1 MGGKLLGGV
10 GTYPASLDAIQS
22 FEDAQ
27 HDLTRM
33 QVPVLYRN
41 QDPNN
46 YLFFASFDGSGQDLH
61 RTDDV
66 PTNVGIIHEQIETFR
81 DDPTVRIA
89 SGYVAGPG
97 TQSNPVA
104 RLADNTFAFSY
115 DERIVEMYKLFVD
128 QAHRWLQENPDAEI
142 HIASVGYS
150 RGAALIPGFARLV
163 ERYGILHPN
172 GLEFHRDVNGELVPV
187 SSRPPL
193 VPPGRT
199 AHAAMLFDPVSTSLP
214 AGYDLR
220 LPASMISAY
229 SLLARDELRW
239 PFAHTTMLPDGVTP
253 DGRFGRSTVAGAHGN
268 VGGGYR
274 ENGLEIRSGNVAV
287 TYLNSLMDPPLL
299 PMRVPP
305 ADPAMNVIHR
315 SEQGMLG
322 AYAIGA
328 ARRGERY
335 VKQDLCVVVD
345 PCRDA
350 MPRDEA
356 LASRFEYRSPS
367 LPAPAITLLDN
378 PTHPVHAL
386 FLQAREGVRALD
398 ARLGREPD
406 AGSERLA
413 AALAVAARRDG
424 LHVIDHVVGGDDGQR
439 MFAVEG
445 SLHDPAQRRAAV
457 ETVPALA
464 QPLVESARQME
475 HLRETGPATPAIDLN
490 QARAHLLQEPQL
502 APAF

>member
-1 MGGKLLGGV
+1 MGGRKLSGV
-10 GTYPASLDAIQS
+10 GTIAAIDVDLETYDAAFRDVS
-22 FEDAQ
+22 KM
-27 HDLTRM
+27 R
-33 QVPVLYRN
+33 VPVLYRN
-41 QDPNN
+41 DNPNS
-46 YLFFASFDGSGQDLH
+46 YIYIASFDGSGQDL
-61 RTDDV
+61 RRPGEV
-66 PTNVGIIHEQIETFR
+66 PTNVGVIHEQIEILR
-81 DDPTVRIA
+81 DDPSLRVA
-89 SGYVAGPG
+89 GGYTSGPG
-97 TQSNPVA
+97 TQSNPLV
-104 RLADNTFAFSY
+104 RLADNMLAFSY
-115 DERIVEMYKLFVD
+115 DERIVDAYLQFVR
-128 QAHRWLQENPDAEI
+128 QAHQWLQENPNAEI
-142 HIASVGYS
+142 HIASIGYS
-150 RGAALIPGFARLV
+150 RGAALIPSFARLV
-163 ERYGILHPN
+163 EHYGILHPD

-193 VPPGRT
+193 VPPGKT

-214 AGYDLR
+214 PGYDLR

-239 PFAHTTMLPDGVTP
+239 PFAHTTMLPDGVTS

-287 TYLNSLMDPPLL
+287 NYLNSLMDPPLL
-299 PMRVPP
+299 AERVPP

-335 VKQDLCVVVD
+335 VKQELCVVVD

-367 LPAPAITLLDN
+367 LPGPTVTLLDD
-378 PTHPVHAL
+378 PAHPGHAL
-386 FLQAREGVRALD
+386 FRQARDGVHALD

-406 AGSERLA
+406 TGSERLA

-424 LHVIDHVVGGDDGQR
+424 LQAIDHVVVGDDGQR

-445 SLHDPAQRRAAV
+445 PLHDPVQRRTAV

-464 QPLVESARQME
+464 QPLLESTRQME
-475 HLRETGPATPAIDLN
+475 RLRETGPATPALDMT
-490 QARAHLLQEPQL
+490 QARAHLPREPQL